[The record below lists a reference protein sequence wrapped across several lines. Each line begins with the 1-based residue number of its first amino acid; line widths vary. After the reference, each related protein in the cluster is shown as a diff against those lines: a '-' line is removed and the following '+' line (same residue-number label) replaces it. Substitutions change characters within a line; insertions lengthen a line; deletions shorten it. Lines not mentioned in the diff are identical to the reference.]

1 MTVHSKLVDGLT
13 NETISPATAN
23 LQREI
28 RQILQAIQEGGGS
41 GGSLAGVAPAYN
53 ILAGPYQVTVTTT
66 SKKLSELGVVWKS
79 GLRRVTLI
87 PAGTNIY
94 WANGG
99 KAKSGVNLL
108 PLAALEIDCS
118 KAVIEK
124 FEFVM
129 SSSTQTISVIQEG

>member
-1 MTVHSKLVDGLT
+1 MSSDVFLSDGLT
-13 NETISPATAN
+13 RKRISPASEN

-41 GGSLAGVAPAYN
+41 GGSLEGVAPAYN
-53 ILAGPYQVTVTTT
+53 ILTGPNQVTVTTT
-66 SKKLSELGVVWKS
+66 SKTLKDLGITWK
-79 GLRRVTLI
+79 GNLRRVTLI
-87 PAGTNIY
+87 PEGTNIY

-99 KAKSGVNLL
+99 TAKSGVNLL

-129 SSSTQTISVIQEG
+129 SSSTQSLTVIQEG